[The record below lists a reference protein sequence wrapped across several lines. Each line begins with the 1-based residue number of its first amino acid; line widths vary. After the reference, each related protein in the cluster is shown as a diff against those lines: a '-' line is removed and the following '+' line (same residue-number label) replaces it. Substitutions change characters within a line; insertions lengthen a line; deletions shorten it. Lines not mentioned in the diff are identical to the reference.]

1 MKRNLE
7 QLTNETFDLIIIG
20 AGIYGAA
27 TALEAA
33 QRGLSVAIIDQ
44 GDFGSGTSANSLK
57 IIHGGL
63 RYLQQLDIKRFR
75 ESVRERRIMMHLA
88 PHLIHPLPCVM
99 PTYGFMMK
107 GPLVMRAGLLVN
119 DILSADRNR
128 LGDPEKTIPAGKVVS
143 AKECLRLVPG
153 IDAKGVNGGAFWTDA
168 QMYSS
173 ERVLLAF
180 IKSAVAQ
187 GARAANYVRASGVI
201 RQEDRVVGIR
211 AEDRIAGDRF
221 EIRGHMVVN
230 TAGAWVDDINGFSGS
245 DTPQVQLSTAM
256 NLIVDRQLLPE
267 TAAGIYAP
275 FAKMLANGT
284 RYRGRHVLFMTPWR
298 GKTIIG
304 TYHLPYE
311 GHPNDMKV
319 LESEVQDFLS
329 EINAGYAGDPI
340 KREEVTGYYKGFLPM
355 EGVHS
360 KTGEVILKK
369 HYAFTDYEKKYGV
382 KGMVSVIGVKYTT
395 ARDVALKTVNLAG
408 KKLGQ
413 KLPKSMSHLS
423 PLAGG
428 DIVLFD
434 EFLKSALDAKP
445 ASMPAGIV
453 TRLVTL
459 YGTEYRDILDLAGK
473 TKGWDQTVGGSEEL
487 LKAEIIHAVRNEM
500 AVTLSD
506 ILLRRTDAGSAGH
519 PGDDLLNECAKI
531 AAKELNW
538 SKSQITRE
546 LADAASMYKTW

>member
-1 MKRNLE
+1 MKRNLDL
-7 QLTNETFDLIIIG
+7 LTNETFDLIIVG

-27 TALEAA
+27 TALDAV
-33 QRGLSVAIIDQ
+33 QRGLSVAIVDQ

-57 IIHGGL
+57 IVHGGL

-99 PTYGFMMK
+99 PTCGFMMK
-107 GPLVMRAGLLVN
+107 GPLVMTAGLLVN
-119 DILSADRNR
+119 DVLSADRNR

-153 IDAKGVNGGAFWTDA
+153 IDPKGVNGGACWTDA

-173 ERVLLAF
+173 ERLVLAF
-180 IKSAVAQ
+180 VKSAVAG

-201 RQEDRVVGIR
+201 RKEDRVVGVR

-221 EIRGHMVVN
+221 EIRGHMVIN

-245 DTPQVQLSTAM
+245 DTPQIQLSTAM
-256 NLIVDRQLLPE
+256 NLIVNRRLLPE

-275 FAKMLANGT
+275 FTNVLTNGS

-298 GKTIIG
+298 DKTIIG
-304 TYHLPYE
+304 TYHLPYN

-319 LESEVQDFLS
+319 MESEVQDFLS
-329 EINAGYAGDPI
+329 EINAGYPGEPVQR
-340 KREEVTGYYKGFLPM
+340 KEVTGYYKGFLPM
-355 EGVHS
+355 EGLNP
-360 KTGEVILKK
+360 KTGEVVLKK
-369 HYAFTDYEKKYGV
+369 HYGFTDYEKKYGV
-382 KGMVSVIGVKYTT
+382 KGLLSVIGVKYTT
-395 ARDVALKTVNLAG
+395 ARDVARKTVDLAG
-408 KKLGQ
+408 SKLGR
-413 KLPKSMSHLS
+413 KLAKSISHRV

-434 EFLKSALDAKP
+434 EFLNGALRTKP
-445 ASMPAGIV
+445 ADLPERVIQ
-453 TRLVTL
+453 RLVML
-459 YGTEYRDILDLAGK
+459 YGTEYPGILDLAGEIRGKDK
-473 TKGWDQTVGGSEEL
+473 TVSGSAEL

-506 ILLRRTDAGSAGH
+506 IVHRRTDAGSAGH
-519 PGDDLLNECAKI
+519 PGDDLLSECAKI
-531 AAKELNW
+531 AARELNW
-538 SKSQITRE
+538 SKSQVSKE
-546 LADAASMYKTW
+546 LADAASVYRTW